1 MRFRVSPTLRIAT
14 GLLLAVLLGVVG
26 YHVLQWRIP
35 GSSEALLEQAD
46 EKSWVNNW
54 IAAEPLYRQA
64 ELGFIRKHEPSKAL
78 YAHVSEV
85 PAQSES
91 SISVPAQ
98 LAELTADLSLPQAQ
112 DPEAR
117 LRILTILG
125 MLEVNYDSAMARA
138 TWAQVHTIVATT
150 STQQAMAAVSATR
163 RVVVAFS
170 FLRASS
176 FLMQRGHEAA

>member
-1 MRFRVSPTLRIAT
+1 MRLRVSPTLRIAA
-14 GLLLAVLLGVVG
+14 GLILAVLLGVVG

-78 YAHVSEV
+78 YAHVSEI

-91 SISVPAQ
+91 SITVPAH

-112 DPEAR
+112 DPETR

-138 TWAQVHTIVATT
+138 TWGEVLGTDS
-150 STQQAMAAVSATR
+150 STPI
-163 RVVVAFS
+163 
-170 FLRASS
+170 
-176 FLMQRGHEAA
+176 